1 MKTTRVHYQHGSIRR
16 EARKHSPAV
25 WVFRWREDTPTG
37 RIKRK
42 EIIGTLEKYKTKA
55 SAIKACESLRSNINR
70 ETRVPRTFGE
80 LVAHYRENELPRNKT
95 PYTVEVYEGY
105 LKTWLLPE
113 WKEHRLSNIHAVSV
127 ESWLENLPLAHGT
140 RAKLRNLMH
149 VIFNHGK
156 RCRFT
161 SGEPDYARTAVG
173 KTWTCSRC
181 FDRGGIDKTAVRI
194 EGALENGD
202 IRCLNYWVEGVRTP
216 GAEVA
221 GL

>member
-42 EIIGTLEKYKTKA
+42 EIIGTVEKYKTKA

-113 WKEHRLSNIHAVSV
+113 WKEHRLSNIPQGSPQNRPTVVTSKPAN
-127 ESWLENLPLAHGT
+127 ESGLGLG
-140 RAKLRNLMH
+140 
-149 VIFNHGK
+149 
-156 RCRFT
+156 CFT
-161 SGEPDYARTAVG
+161 PPAPAEASLFSCANSE
-173 KTWTCSRC
+173 
-181 FDRGGIDKTAVRI
+181 DRI
-194 EGALENGD
+194 
-202 IRCLNYWVEGVRTP
+202 
-216 GAEVA
+216 
-221 GL
+221 